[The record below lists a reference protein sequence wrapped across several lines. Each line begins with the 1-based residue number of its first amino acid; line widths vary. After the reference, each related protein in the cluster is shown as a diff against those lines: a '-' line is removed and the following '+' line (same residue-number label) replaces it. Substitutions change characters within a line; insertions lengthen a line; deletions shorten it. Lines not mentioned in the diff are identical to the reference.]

1 MDMANLNN
9 EQQAYMLDTQL
20 EQQRMLSDQAATNA
34 GRQFNASSQ
43 NQINQ
48 FNSSLAAQIEQF
60 NTSQYN
66 AMQQFNTTEANR
78 MTAIEEGNLIDV
90 QKFNNQLATQIRQ
103 FDAQQD
109 YQRDQ
114 WNAANAQAVE
124 QSNVEWRR
132 RANTIDTA
140 AQNAVNQQTAQ
151 QNFQATM
158 QEMAADAQSV
168 RDDAAFVAMAS
179 QNRLDR
185 ISRLFETALGSE
197 WFLKAMPD
205 KAYQSTTVGGD
216 EANFWDTLKSLFEE
230 PEEDTGG
237 DT

>member
-1 MDMANLNN
+1 
-9 EQQAYMLDTQL
+9 
-20 EQQRMLSDQAATNA
+20 
-34 GRQFNASSQ
+34 
-43 NQINQ
+43 
-48 FNSSLAAQIEQF
+48 
-60 NTSQYN
+60 
-66 AMQQFNTTEANR
+66 MQQFNTTEANR

-151 QNFQATM
+151 QNFQGDM
-158 QEMAADAQSV
+158 QEMAIAAQKLRDEDAFDFQV
-168 RDDAAFVAMAS
+168 S
-179 QNRLDR
+179 QNRMDR
-185 ISRLFETALGSE
+185 ISRMFETALGSE
-197 WFLKAMPD
+197 YFIARFN
-205 KAYQSTTVGGD
+205 D
-216 EANFWDTLKSLFEE
+216 EAKNEDNDSLWESLFNLFAD
-230 PEEDTGG
+230 EDEDEGEGG
-237 DT
+237 P